1 MTTKRTYTFL
11 PTVFQTDTNKK
22 FLSATIDQL
31 VTEPNLQTLYGYIG
45 RKFAPTY
52 RTGDSYVTENTGDR
66 QDYQLEPGVV
76 IRDDLN
82 EITFFS
88 NYKDLLDQIGYYGG
102 LTNNHDRLFEQE
114 YYSYDPKISY
124 DKLVN
129 FSQYYW
135 VPDGPAPVNVS
146 TNGLDLTST
155 FTVTRDASN
164 SRYVFMNNGV
174 VDNSL
179 ILARGGVYEFIVDQP
194 GFPLWIQTE
203 IGSDGTLQATPTISS
218 RDVAGVENNGTD
230 QGTITFRVPQEHS
243 QDRYINM
250 ATVFTPDYAL
260 TLPYS
265 GIANKTLSQFL
276 TAYPQYAGSPNQF
289 NGKFNIFL
297 VTDELNNLGDTAW
310 TNGDVYDADG
320 DLIPGYSASDLVPEA
335 DRYGVWRMV
344 YVSLGQKLR
353 LSAPL
358 AEDITTATSLT
369 VGTQN
374 MFPLYP
380 ATAGQEYVYVSGA
393 LSVAAGDTIRKTNVT
408 ATVVA
413 TTDTTNVLDVTS
425 TDNFAVDMPVVFSGA
440 TFGGI
445 STETTYYVKEI
456 VSGAS
461 LTVSESIGGPAVTLT
476 TVTGVMTMT
485 GSFATFAEGTTVDS
499 IADQDPLIKLI
510 HEQDVEFDEKVYIK
524 YGIDNANKEYF
535 KDNNGFFTQV
545 PLLTANLDYLYIQDT
560 QAGNMYSPVKIVN
573 YLNWNIDAEA
583 DIIGQKYYTSPD
595 GVEFTS
601 GLKVSFGDDVMPVTY
616 QNREFYVECVGD
628 TAYGIKLIPVD
639 ELVTPEAYIDEIANN
654 YPGEIFPDYITISR
668 ASKDRNGWSRN
679 NRWFHIDVLNAT
691 ATYNGTQETFAN
703 AKRGQR
709 PIVQFDPDYQLV
721 NDGRVGKKPVD
732 IYDATTKN
740 AFVDLQGQTIKTV
753 FGINILDD
761 NDEPVYPNGLRVIF
775 GADVDPL
782 VRNKI
787 YNLNYIQY
795 DVDDLGLPSGPY
807 FIELTLADD
816 GNVDAFSTAIITT
829 GAFKGSQWWFNGINW
844 IASQQK
850 QYLHQAPLFDVLD
863 TSSKSYT
870 SYFRSTFTG
879 TPIFGYVRGT
889 SGVADTVLSYGPV
902 APITD
907 ESGTTVTDF
916 ILSYKNFTTQGDINF
931 KNYFNTDTFNY
942 VDENGLVVTQKTN
955 LGFLQRIE
963 DIETLEPNNTWTMV
977 VEPSHQYQLISYVY
991 SGGETTF
998 AIDIAPDANERT
1010 IPYVKVFKNFTYL
1023 TPMDWVLDNGSLTVN
1038 VALELNDKIDILV
1051 YSNEVSEI
1059 GSFQVPKNLELN
1071 AQNIDIDTLTLGQ
1084 LRNHLIA
1091 LAQNSTM
1098 IDGNVLS
1105 QSNLRDISI
1114 KAQGGTILQHS
1125 APVPYA
1131 SLFLTDKQANFINSV
1146 RYAQQEY
1153 TKFKNKFLDLSLSL
1167 QGIDSTDPVASV
1179 DTILAKINQVKNKSF
1194 PWYYSDMVPYGTL
1207 KNIVGQ
1213 IGDIDGF
1220 RVFDPLKTNYEITE
1234 VFNDTVLSNKAVLV
1248 YVNDVQLIKGEEY
1261 TFNKDTPSVDFLIPL
1276 EVDDIVKIV
1285 EYSNTDGNYIPET
1298 PTKLGLW
1305 PSFKP
1310 EKFYDTTYREAIFVI
1325 RGHDGS
1331 VTPTF
1336 GDYRDDFLLELEKR
1350 IYNNIKLTETDRYLD
1365 IYEAV
1370 PGKFR
1375 DSAYTWADMNKV
1387 IDKSFLSWVGNN
1399 KIDFSTNDTFD
1410 SNDPFTWNYASS
1422 LDRFDGENLP
1432 GSWRACFQYFY
1443 DTYRPHLTPWIM
1455 LGFTTKPTWWEG
1467 FYGPAPYTGGNQ
1479 LLWDDLEAGYIRYG
1493 DRQGID
1499 LAYARPGL
1507 SDIIPVDANGNIL
1520 PPAQVLC
1527 KTFNS
1532 KRSAEAWAVGHIGPA
1547 EFAWRTSSDYPFAMQ
1562 QAIALLKPA
1571 KYFGALAD
1579 VYSYTAKNLL
1589 DTLSTNNI
1597 GEELGA
1603 EQYLLTG
1610 TNHHITPAEIDY
1622 NGHVVNGTDI
1632 VRGAGYINWISEY
1645 LINQGVNPATYLL
1658 PMLEKFQVN
1667 LAYKVA
1673 GYTDQK
1679 YLQVLA
1685 EQVSPTSTNESI
1697 LVPNENYA
1705 VFLNTKPV
1713 PVDTISYSAVII
1725 EKTTNGYTVRG
1736 YDLFNSFFTV
1746 IPSIVNNNANKITVL
1761 NNTVAIYK
1769 DYEETTV
1776 NIPYGSEFTSQQQ
1789 LSDFLI
1795 SYERY
1800 LIAQG
1805 FVFNEIDESLAQL
1818 KDWKLSV
1825 REFMYWAQQGWK
1837 PGSILVVSPVSNKLN
1852 ANTFG
1857 AITDGIDD
1865 TQFGSKVID
1874 QNFNLIKNNKYTVF
1888 RTPNDFSITLDNSAS
1903 VIGYVEVDLVQYEHT
1918 LVFDNTTVFNDVIY
1932 QPESGNRQ
1940 FRLKLIGQK
1949 TGDWN
1954 GSLSPEGYIYN
1965 SGKVN
1970 AWNQGKDYLMG
1981 DLVQYKNQYYTA
1993 LDDVPANPV
2002 FQFRLWQVIDAKKL
2016 RTGLLPNF
2024 STLAVESQSYYDSY
2038 GEIRN
2043 KEQLDYSHALIGFKE
2058 RQYLA
2063 DLGLT
2068 KTSQIE
2074 FYKGYVAQKGTKN
2087 AVDAFTSA
2095 TINNLSSTIN
2105 LYEEWAMRVGA
2116 YGALSNN
2123 PFIEVELDEK
2133 TFGVNPGVAQFV
2145 ESAANNTGNGL
2156 DIFNESQVYKMY
2168 GDYSANIALNR
2179 TTSSDYDNDILTA
2192 GYVNLDDVDAQIFD
2206 LANYKDLDNIIE
2218 DVGSGYIIWVAKDFN
2233 QSWNVYRVSETNN
2246 EVTTVS
2252 NSLNGF
2258 ITFTTKVPHL
2268 LDAGDVFLVKS
2279 FAEEFNG
2286 FYQVVK
2292 AVDTNNVMVAY
2303 TGDLTNLTTIED
2315 SGLLYRLDSVRFQ
2328 YMEDSRIYGLTK
2340 PLNGWK
2346 LGDKIW
2352 IDQDAE
2358 TSTTQNQPFGEQP
2371 AGWKVYEK
2379 TEPWQYEQEVL
2390 KGTVGEYSAT
2400 DRFGTSVKMSS
2411 NGLIVTVGAPGTGE
2425 SGYGTGLV
2433 NTFLKNFAGEYESS
2447 YSLLP
2452 TASNTAAFGQTV
2464 EMATDD
2470 EGTTTL
2476 AVGAPDSANGNGYVL
2491 VYDKNINSQEF
2502 QRAQI
2507 LLGNVAGDSF
2517 GSSLAFDRTGD
2528 WLYVGAP
2535 ANDSVYVYGLDKS
2548 VTPYS
2553 QVKSINN
2560 TYTVYLSAPLT
2571 LTAGDILIQESTDV
2585 RASVVSVLSN
2595 TAVTVNT
2602 ITNFVS
2608 NVFANGA
2615 AIISNTLVSANLKVF
2630 SGGNLT
2636 VSNVF
2641 PTSFTSNATTTFF
2654 TLNFIPKAQESITIT
2669 DNFKT
2674 YIPGVE
2680 YTANVTTGNVVFASP
2695 IAQTSLTITQQPYY
2709 KLVNKLTVPTGNVG
2723 INFGYALSSSFKG
2736 EQVAVG
2742 APNDTVADI
2751 NGVLQPSAGSVYVF
2765 TRIIEC
2771 FDSVIDAVAGSGN
2784 ADYRT
2789 ENDIACVTSVT
2800 VDGEEVTN
2808 YTVIGTKVIR
2818 FATPP
2823 GIGKVICIDTNVF
2836 RLLEKLVGIDSLN
2849 GGLDAIQ
2856 ANAHFGSSLT
2866 ICSNNC
2872 AIYIGAPDY
2881 NNGNDYDSGAVWKF
2895 HNKGRLYGTNTG
2907 HNQYPTFDP
2916 VNSIRL
2922 NDFLIRVN
2930 LGLSRDI
2937 TANVGDYITQPS
2949 TGANV
2954 QVLSSS
2960 TGDYVKVSGYLNANV
2975 FETSG
2980 NIKVNGAF
2988 LAPNVSVRATT
2999 LDEFVQDVNDANILG
3014 VTATNNDGYLS
3025 INSSVTVAKNK
3036 VRIVVD
3042 STYPNTTGPLDAA
3055 GVTVFAFMQIIL
3067 NPFGLPYER
3076 FGSSVRLA
3084 SNAYMLLI
3092 GAEDGTTREL
3102 ATLDAGNTVLDDD
3115 TTRMED
3121 DIPGTGSVYIYE
3133 LYDDPRNEVEHPGR
3147 YSFAQQLN
3155 TKELVPGAKFGH
3167 AIDVQGTSVVVTSLN
3182 GTVDGAPT
3190 NSGSV
3195 HVFRNPTLARGWTL
3209 LRYQQPTV
3217 ELASMTR
3224 AFLYNKETG
3233 LIQTNL
3239 QFIDPAKG
3247 RVLGQ
3252 AEQEI
3257 SYKTEYDPAIYNKGT
3272 SEDVSLSAKTY
3283 WGESQI
3289 GKVWWDLSKV
3299 RYIDYEQDTL
3309 TYRSL
3314 YWGEMFK
3321 GSEIV
3326 IAEWVAS
3333 DAPPSQY
3340 TGDGTPLHPN
3350 NEAYVE
3356 EIYVDNVTGFITTR
3370 YFFWVKDRTTI
3381 DIENVNRKLTTWSIA
3396 DYIAN
3401 PKNQGFPYIAMIRS
3415 DAIAFYNIS
3424 DLLSADSIVA
3434 HLDYQKELNS
3444 DIVHSE
3450 YELIQKDNPNSL
3462 IPINLVN
3469 KLIDSLAGVDNT
3481 GAIVPDPTLNPSN
3494 RYGIDIRPRQ
3504 SMFVDRLKAVNE
3516 MVTYVNDI
3524 FVDNPI
3530 VEQFDLTGLNAEEPQ
3545 PIFNLGE
3552 YNQKVATELE
3562 LGYIDT
3568 APLPTGYLVLVEQDT
3583 TQNGLWVLV
3592 ELTDEKTWS
3601 IVKVQ
3606 SYKTSLYWKYVDWY
3620 ATGYSIL
3627 TKPNFSVE
3635 TTVDALKLQAAEGVV
3650 IYINNATGNNTWQL
3664 VVVDTDSTLK
3674 VVGIQNGTIQLT
3686 TNLANYAD
3694 NALGFGNQ
3702 EFDSDRLDQNP
3713 NKEIRFIVEA
3723 LYNDIFVNT
3732 LAGEFNKFFFVMV
3745 NYLLTEQPYVD
3756 WVFKSSFISITH
3768 KLRTLSQF
3776 PSYVVDNQTYYQ
3788 DYINEVKPYRTKI
3801 REYLLNYTGNDT
3813 FDGDISDFD
3822 LPAYYDTSTPNPM
3835 FRSPNGER
3843 PYIEQDEAKWQTA
3856 PYNQWYNNRALQVQ
3870 RVEVTNGGAN
3880 FTAVPTVTIT
3890 SADGNGSGA
3899 TAYAVIDGNTNTV
3912 SNIAVTNSGIGY
3924 TTTPIITIN
3933 GNGTDATA
3941 YAVMHNPMVRSF
3953 NSTLKFDRI
3962 QYHSNVKVWQAN
3974 TIYSKT
3980 EFDANGRVTSGDIIA
3995 HTFTN
4000 GNVMQRTAYFV
4011 NNTMSSGPVFVSNDY
4026 TICPSTYFDNAN
4038 DRLVGYYEPT
4048 TEMPAIDVIE
4058 SAITMANN
4066 AVNTTALYV
4075 YNSENLIKNMYLSSA
4090 NIPSVYVTEI
4100 IGNVAV
4106 MINTVG
4112 TFTGNII
4119 AGIASIEGINDLT
4132 GVQVGDYVVGP
4143 GIGFESTIIS
4153 INANT
4158 GGVALSDKVSSSLQ
4172 NAQISFGGI
4181 PVKVT
4186 QLTVSEPV
4194 TLPINTTVI
4203 GRKDCLNQLMSGLSE
4218 PGAITQGPAFK
4229 VSPKF
4234 GRTFDVSPFDPVQFS
4249 AGTVGQLSASVY
4261 DEVLRSAFSD
4271 TTIGTAPEDIITRGG
4286 KFVDEYHSHAPEEL
4300 VPGITYD
4307 TLDMQI
4313 YTKTNGNANVVAY
4326 RVFDNMVGNVSYM
4339 KISSANT
4346 TVLSVNLSI
4355 TDANVYVSD
4364 LTKLS
4369 DPSPEFGIPGVVFIN
4384 GERITYYQKVSYIP
4398 TTWTPNTRFPEGTAI
4413 EADGINYIV
4422 TGNVTA
4428 NNWSYVNTANVVVL
4442 PGTEILSQIRRGT
4455 QGTSTPLAHVI
4466 GANVINGS
4474 ASELLP
4480 GITSGN
4486 VITNANV
4493 LYNLGSGF
4501 AVDGNG
4507 LEGSNSD
4514 AANFIK
4520 GFPVV

>member
-52 RTGDSYVTENTGDR
+52 KTGDSYVTENTKDR
-66 QDYQLEPGVV
+66 QNYQLEPGVV
-76 IRDDLN
+76 IRNELN
-82 EITFFS
+82 EISFFS

-135 VPDGPAPVNVS
+135 VPDGPAPVSVS
-146 TNGLDLTST
+146 TSGLDLTIT
-155 FTVTRDASN
+155 YTVTRDPSN
-164 SRYVFMNNGV
+164 SRYVFMANGV
-174 VDNSL
+174 VDNS
-179 ILARGGVYEFIVDQP
+179 ITLARGGVYEFIVDQP

-203 IGSDGTLQATPTISS
+203 IGTDGTLQATPTISA
-218 RDVAGVENNGTD
+218 RDVAGVENNGID
-230 QGTITFRVPQEHS
+230 QGTITLRVPQANS
-243 QDRYINM
+243 QDRYVNM
-250 ATVFTPDYAL
+250 EIVYTPDYAL

-265 GIANKTLSQFL
+265 GISNKTLSQFL
-276 TAYPQYAGSPNQF
+276 VTYPQYAGSPNQL

-297 VTDELNNLGDTAW
+297 TTDELNNLGETAW

-320 DLIPGYSASDLVPEA
+320 DMIPGYSAGDVVPEA
-335 DRYGVWRMV
+335 SRYGVWRMV

-358 AEDITTATSLT
+358 VEDITTATSLT
-369 VGTQN
+369 VGSSN
-374 MFPLYP
+374 VFPLYP
-380 ATAGQEYVYVSGA
+380 APAGQEFVYVSGA
-393 LSVAAGDTIRKTNVT
+393 IVIAEGSAIKKTDVV

-413 TTDTTNVLDVTS
+413 TTDTTNVLDVTA
-425 TDNFAVDMPVVFSGA
+425 TENFVADMPLVFSDS
-440 TFGGI
+440 TFGGLAV
-445 STETTYYVKEI
+445 ETTYYVKEI
-456 VSGAS
+456 LSGAS
-461 LTVSESIGGPAVTLT
+461 LTVSATIGGPAVALT
-476 TVTGVMTMT
+476 TATGVMTMT
-485 GSFATFAEGTTVDS
+485 GSFATFADGTIVDS

-510 HEQDVEFDEKVYIK
+510 YEQDVDVDEKVYIK

-535 KDNNGFFTQV
+535 KDVDGFFKQV
-545 PLLTANLDYLYIQDT
+545 PLITAPLDKLYIQDT
-560 QAGNMYSPVKIVN
+560 ALGNMYTPVKVVN
-573 YLNWNIDAEA
+573 YLGWDLDVEN
-583 DIIGQKYYTSPD
+583 DIVGKKYYTSPN

-601 GLKVSFGDDVMPVTY
+601 GLKIAFGDDVTPDLY

-628 TAYGIKLIPVD
+628 TTHGIQLIPVD
-639 ELVTPEAYIDEIANN
+639 ELVTPEAFNEEIVNN

-691 ATYNGTQETFAN
+691 ATYNGTQETFSN

-709 PIVQFDPDYQLV
+709 PIVQFDPDLQLV
-721 NDGRVGKKPVD
+721 NDGRIGKKPVD
-732 IYDATTKN
+732 IFDATTQN
-740 AFVDLQGQTIKTV
+740 AFVDLQGRTIKTV
-753 FGINILDD
+753 FGIDILDD
-761 NDEPVYPNGLRVIF
+761 DNAPVYPNGLRVIF

-787 YNLNYIQY
+787 YDLNYIQY
-795 DVDDLGLPSGPY
+795 DVDTNGAPSGPY

-816 GNVDAFSTAIITT
+816 GNVTTSATAIITK
-829 GAFKGSQWWFNGINW
+829 GAYKGSQWWFNGVNW

-850 QYLHQAPLFDVLD
+850 EYLHQAPLFDVLD
-863 TSSKSYT
+863 TSGKSYT
-870 SYFRSTFTG
+870 TYFRSTFPGTQLFGYLRSTTG
-879 TPIFGYVRGT
+879 T
-889 SGVADTVLSYGPV
+889 ADSVLSRGPV
-902 APITD
+902 APVLD
-907 ESGTTVTDF
+907 SDLNPVTDF
-916 ILSYKNFTTQGDINF
+916 ILNYKNFTTQGDINF
-931 KNYFNTDTFNY
+931 KNYFNTDTFTY
-942 VDENGLVVTQKTN
+942 VDDAGLIITMDVN
-955 LGFLQRIE
+955 LGFLQRIV
-963 DIETLEPNNTWTMV
+963 DAETLAPANTWLTV
-977 VEPSHQYQLISYVY
+977 VEPSHQYQAISY
-991 SGGETTF
+991 TF
-998 AIDIAPDANERT
+998 TGQNNPFTVDVSPDANEKT
-1010 IPYVKVFKNFTYL
+1010 IPYAKVFKNSTYL
-1023 TPMDWVLDNGSLTVN
+1023 TPMEWALVDGDLTILGQL
-1038 VALELNDKIDILV
+1038 AINDKIDILIF
-1051 YSNEVSEI
+1051 SHEVSDI
-1059 GSFQVPKNLELN
+1059 GSYQIPKNLELN

-1091 LAQNSTM
+1091 LSQNSTM

-1131 SLFLTDKQANFINSV
+1131 SLFLSDKQANFINSV
-1146 RYAQQEY
+1146 RYAQHEY
-1153 TKFKNKFLDLSLSL
+1153 TKFKNKFLDLSLTL
-1167 QGIDSTDPVASV
+1167 PGIKTTDPVASV
-1179 DTILAKINQVKNKSF
+1179 DAILAKINLVKNKTF

-1234 VFNDTVLSNKAVLV
+1234 VFNDTVLNNKAVLV
-1248 YVNDVQLIKGEEY
+1248 YVNDLQLIKGEEY
-1261 TFNKDTPSVDFLIPL
+1261 SFNKDTPSIDFLVSL

-1305 PSFKP
+1305 PSYKP

-1331 VTPTF
+1331 ITPTF

-1350 IYNNIKLTETDRYLD
+1350 IYNNIKLTSNDYFLD
-1365 IYEAV
+1365 IYKDV

-1375 DSAYTWADMNKV
+1375 NSDYSLADMNKV
-1387 IDKSFLSWVGNN
+1387 LDKSFLSWVGNN
-1399 KIDFSTNDTFD
+1399 KIDFATNDTFD

-1422 LDRFDGENLP
+1422 VDRVDGENLP
-1432 GSWRACFQYFY
+1432 GSWRACFHYFY
-1443 DTYRPHLTPWIM
+1443 DTYRPHITPWVM
-1455 LGFTTKPTWWEG
+1455 LGFSTQPSWWEG
-1467 FYGPAPYTGGNQ
+1467 FYGPGPYTGGNM

-1493 DRQGID
+1493 ERAGID
-1499 LAYARPGL
+1499 LTYARPGL
-1507 SDIIPVDANGNIL
+1507 TSFIPVDANGNL
-1520 PPAQVLC
+1520 LAPAQILC
-1527 KTFNS
+1527 KSFNS
-1532 KRSAEAWAVGHIGPA
+1532 KRSAEAWAVGHVGPA
-1547 EFAWRTSSDYPFAMQ
+1547 EFAWRTSSDYPYAMQ
-1562 QAIALLKPA
+1562 QAMALLKPA
-1571 KYFGALAD
+1571 KYFGSLVD
-1579 VYSYTAKNLL
+1579 VSGYNTDNLL
-1589 DTLSTNNI
+1589 NTADTDST
-1597 GEELGA
+1597 GEPTGST
-1603 EQYLLTG
+1603 QYLLTG
-1610 TNHHITPAEIDY
+1610 TIHHIVPTEIKF
-1622 NGHVVNGTDI
+1622 NGYVTNGT
-1632 VRGAGYINWISEY
+1632 VVTRSAGYVNWISDY
-1645 LINQGVNPATYLL
+1645 LINQGVNPTSYLL
-1658 PMLEKFQVN
+1658 PLLEKFQVN

-1697 LVPNENYA
+1697 LVPNENYT

-1725 EKTTNGYTVRG
+1725 EKTPNGYTVRG

-1769 DYEETTV
+1769 DFESTVV
-1776 NIPYGSEFTSQQQ
+1776 NIPYGTEFTSQQQ
-1789 LSDFLI
+1789 LADFLI

-1805 FVFNEIDESLAQL
+1805 FVFAEVDESLGQL

-1825 REFMYWAQQGWK
+1825 REFLYWAQQGWK

-1857 AITDGIDD
+1857 AITDGINDS
-1865 TQFGSKVID
+1865 QYGSKVID

-1888 RTPNDFSITLDNSAS
+1888 RSPTEFSVTLDNPAS

-1940 FRLKLIGQK
+1940 FRLKLVGQK

-1965 SGKVN
+1965 SGEVK

-1993 LDDVPANPV
+1993 LDDMPASAT
-2002 FQFRLWQVIDAKKL
+2002 FQFRMWQVTSKDKIQK
-2016 RTGLLPNF
+2016 GLLPNF

-2123 PFIEVELDEK
+2123 PFVELTLDEK
-2133 TFGVNPGVAQFV
+2133 TFGVNPAVARLV
-2145 ESAANNTGNGL
+2145 DSAANNEGNGL

-2168 GDYSANIALNR
+2168 GDYTANIALNR
-2179 TTSSDYDNDILTA
+2179 TSASDYDNDVLTA

-2206 LANYKDLDNIIE
+2206 LTNYKDLDNIIE
-2218 DVGSGYIIWVAKDFN
+2218 DMGSGYVIWVAKDFN
-2233 QSWNVYRVSETNN
+2233 QSWNVYRVTETNN
-2246 EVTTVS
+2246 EVTAVA
-2252 NSLNGF
+2252 NSLNGY
-2258 ITFTTKVPHL
+2258 ITYTTKVPHL
-2268 LDAGDVFLVKS
+2268 LVKDDVFLVKS
-2279 FAEEFNG
+2279 FVPEFNG
-2286 FYQVVK
+2286 FFQVVK
-2292 AVDTNNVMVAY
+2292 VVDTHNVLVAY
-2303 TGDLTNLTTIED
+2303 TGDVSALTTIED
-2315 SGLLYRLDSVRFQ
+2315 SGLLYRLDSVRFR
-2328 YMEDSRIYGLTK
+2328 YMEDSRVYGLSN
-2340 PLNGWK
+2340 PPNGWK

-2358 TSTTQNQPFGEQP
+2358 TSSAQNQPYGDQP

-2379 TEPWQYEQEVL
+2379 AEPWQYEQEVL
-2390 KGTVGEYSAT
+2390 KGTTGEYST
-2400 DRFGTSVKMSS
+2400 SDGFGTSVKMSS
-2411 NGLIVTVGAPGTGE
+2411 NGLIITVGAPTTGD
-2425 SGYGTGLV
+2425 SGFGTGLV

-2447 YSLLP
+2447 YSLIP
-2452 TASNTAAFGQTV
+2452 TTANTSAFGQTV

-2476 AVGAPDSANGNGYVL
+2476 AVGAPTSAYGNGYVL

-2502 QRAQI
+2502 QRTQV
-2507 LLGNVAGDSF
+2507 LYGNVAGDRF
-2517 GSSLAFDRTGD
+2517 GSSLAFDKTGE

-2535 ANDSVYVYGLDKS
+2535 NNDSVYVYGLNKYIP
-2548 VTPYS
+2548 THS

-2560 TYTVYLSAPLT
+2560 TYTMFLSSNIAL
-2571 LTAGDILIQESTDV
+2571 LAGDTLIQESTDV
-2585 RASVVSVLSN
+2585 RATVVSATGN
-2595 TAVTVNT
+2595 AVVVNT
-2602 ITNFVS
+2602 ITNFIS
-2608 NVFANGA
+2608 NVYSNGGA
-2615 AIISNTLVSANLKVF
+2615 FISNVLVSANLNIF

-2636 VSNVF
+2636 MSNVF
-2641 PTSFTSNATTTFF
+2641 PTRFTSNATTTSM
-2654 TLNFIPKAQESITIT
+2654 TLNFTPIEQESIVIT

-2674 YIPGVE
+2674 YIPGKE
-2680 YTANVTTGNVVFASP
+2680 YTVSGSTVTFASP
-2695 IAQTSLTITQQPYY
+2695 VSQTSLTITQQPYY
-2709 KLVNKLTVPTGNVG
+2709 KLVNKLRVPTGNVG
-2723 INFGYALSSSFKG
+2723 INFGYALSSSFEG

-2751 NGVLQPSAGSVYVF
+2751 NNVLQPSAGSVFVF
-2765 TRIIEC
+2765 TRISEC
-2771 FDSVIDAVAGSGN
+2771 FDSVVDAVPGSGN
-2784 ADYRT
+2784 ADYMT
-2789 ENDIACVTSVT
+2789 ENDIACIHRVEVGSV
-2800 VDGEEVTN
+2800 EVTD
-2808 YTVIGTKVIR
+2808 YTVIGTNIVR
-2818 FATPP
+2818 FAVPP
-2823 GIGKVICIDTNVF
+2823 AIGQVVCIETNNF
-2836 RLLEKLVGIDSLN
+2836 RLLEKLVGIDNLT
-2849 GGLDAIQ
+2849 GGLEAIQ

-2895 HNKGRLYGTNTG
+2895 HNKGRLYGTNAGTTL
-2907 HNQYPTFDP
+2907 NP
-2916 VNSIRL
+2916 VFTPINTIRL
-2922 NDFLIRVN
+2922 NDFNIRVN
-2930 LGLSRDI
+2930 LGLTGNI
-2937 TANVGDYITQPS
+2937 TANVGDYISQPS

-2954 QVLSSS
+2954 QV
-2960 TGDYVKVSGYLNANV
+2960 TEATIGDYIKVSGYLNSNV
-2975 FETSG
+2975 FTTG
-2980 NIKVNGAF
+2980 ANIRVNGNF
-2988 LAPNVSVRATT
+2988 VAPNVSVRVST
-2999 LDEFVQDVNDANILG
+2999 LNEFVQDINDANILG
-3014 VTATNNDGYLS
+3014 ITATNADGYLK
-3025 INSSVTVAKNK
+3025 IDSSVTVAKNK
-3036 VRIVVD
+3036 MRIVAD
-3042 STYPNTTGPLDAA
+3042 EINTGTRGPLEQA
-3055 GVTVFAFMQIIL
+3055 GITVFAFMQIIL
-3067 NPFGLPYER
+3067 NPFSIPNER
-3076 FGSSVRLA
+3076 FGSYVRLA

-3092 GAEDGTTREL
+3092 GAENGTTREL
-3102 ATLDAGNTVLDDD
+3102 ASLDAGLTVLDDD
-3115 TTRMED
+3115 TTRLED
-3121 DIPGTGSVYIYE
+3121 DIPATGSVYIYE

-3155 TKELVPGAKFGH
+3155 TNGLLPGGRFGH
-3167 AIDVQGTSVVVTSLN
+3167 SIDVQGTSVVVTSLR
-3182 GTVDGAPT
+3182 GTVEGAPT

-3217 ELASMTR
+3217 ELSSMPR
-3224 AFLYNKETG
+3224 AFLYNKQTG

-3247 RVLGQ
+3247 RILGL

-3257 SYKTEYDPAIYNKGT
+3257 AYKTEYDPAIYNKGNKASATINT
-3272 SEDVSLSAKTY
+3272 SMY
-3283 WGESQI
+3283 WGELQV
-3289 GKVWWDLSKV
+3289 GKVWWNLSKV

-3314 YWGEMFK
+3314 YWGELFN
-3321 GSEIV
+3321 GSKIEV
-3326 IAEWVAS
+3326 AEWIMS
-3333 DAPPSQY
+3333 DVPPSQFV
-3340 TGDGTPLHPN
+3340 GDGTPLNPDDD
-3350 NEAYVE
+3350 AYVE
-3356 EIYVDNVTGFITTR
+3356 EIYVDDVTSFITTR
-3370 YFFWVKDRTTI
+3370 YYFWVTNRTVVDEHNLNRRLTTTTI
-3381 DIENVNRKLTTWSIA
+3381 ADFIE
-3396 DYIAN
+3396 N
-3401 PKNQGFPYIAMIRS
+3401 PKNQDIPYIAMIRS
-3415 DAIAFYNIS
+3415 DALAFYNIS
-3424 DLLSADSIVA
+3424 DFLSASDSIA
-3434 HLDYQKELNS
+3434 HLDYQKQINT

-3450 YELIQKDNPNSL
+3450 YELVQKDNPNSL
-3462 IPINLVN
+3462 IPVNLVN
-3469 KLIDSLAGVDNT
+3469 KLIDSLAGIDSN
-3481 GAIVPDPTLNPSN
+3481 GSIVPDPTLNPSN
-3494 RYGIDIRPRQ
+3494 RYGIEVRPRQ
-3504 SMFVDRLKAVNE
+3504 SMFVDRLKAINE
-3516 MVTYVNDI
+3516 MVTYVNNI
-3524 FVDNPI
+3524 FIANPI
-3530 VEQFDLTGLNAEEPQ
+3530 VEQFDLTGLAAEEPQ

-3552 YNQKVATELE
+3552 YDQKVATELE
-3562 LGYIDT
+3562 LSYIDT
-3568 APLPTGYLVLVEQDT
+3568 APLDTGYLVLVEQDT
-3583 TQNGLWVLV
+3583 NQNGLWVLYQ
-3592 ELTDEKTWS
+3592 LTDDKTWM
-3601 IVKVQ
+3601 IIKVQ
-3606 SYKTSLYWKYVDWY
+3606 SYKTSLYWKNIDWY
-3620 ATGYSIL
+3620 ADGYSGL

-3635 TTVDALKLQAAEGVV
+3635 TTVDALKLQASEGVI

-3664 VVVDTDSTLK
+3664 VIVDSDLTLK
-3674 VVGIQNGTIQLT
+3674 VIGIQNGTIQLT
-3686 TNLANYAD
+3686 PNLANYED

-3702 EFDSDRLDQNP
+3702 EFDSNRLDQNP

-3732 LAGEFNKFFFVMV
+3732 LAGEFNKLFFVMV

-3801 REYLLNYTGNDT
+3801 REYLLNYTGNDN
-3813 FDGDISDFD
+3813 FDGDITDFD
-3822 LPAYYDTSTPNPM
+3822 LPAYYDTSTITSL
-3835 FRSPNGER
+3835 FRSPNGES
-3843 PYIEQDEAKWQTA
+3843 PYIAQDEAKWQTT
-3856 PYNQWYNNRALQVQ
+3856 PYNQWYNNRALQVN
-3870 RVEVTNGGAN
+3870 RVQVSNGGAN
-3880 FTAVPTVTIT
+3880 YTSVPTVTIT
-3890 SADGNGSGA
+3890 SVDGNGSGA
-3899 TAYAVIDGNTNTV
+3899 TAIAIIDGNTNTI
-3912 SNIAVTNSGIGY
+3912 SNIAVTNSGVGY
-3924 TTTPIITIN
+3924 TTSPLITIN
-3933 GNGTDATA
+3933 GNGTETATA
-3941 YAVMHNPMVRSF
+3941 YAVMNNPMVRSF
-3953 NSTLKFDRI
+3953 NSTLKFDRV
-3962 QYHSNVKVWQAN
+3962 QYHSNVKVWSAN
-3974 TIYSKT
+3974 TIYAKT
-3980 EFDANGRVTSGDIIA
+3980 EFDANGRVASGDIISYA
-3995 HTFTN
+3995 LTS
-4000 GNVMQRTAYFV
+4000 GNVLQRKSYFV
-4011 NNTMSSGPVFVSNDY
+4011 NNTMSSGPVFVVNDY
-4026 TICPSTYFDNAN
+4026 TLCPSEYFDNAN
-4038 DRLVGYYEPT
+4038 DRLVGFYEPT
-4048 TEMPAIDVIE
+4048 NDVPAIDIIE
-4058 SAITMANN
+4058 SAITIANT
-4066 AVNTTALYV
+4066 ATNTTALYV
-4075 YNSENLIKNMYLSSA
+4075 YNSENLIKNMYLSGA

-4100 IGNVAV
+4100 AGNIAV

-4112 TFTGNII
+4112 TFVGNIT
-4119 AGIASIEGINDLT
+4119 AGISSIEGIDDLT

-4143 GIGFESTIIS
+4143 GIGFESVIVG

-4158 GGVALSDKVSSSLQ
+4158 GGINLSDAISSTMTG
-4172 NAQISFGGI
+4172 AVISFGGV

-4186 QLTVSEPV
+4186 QLIVSEPV
-4194 TLPINTTVI
+4194 TLDINTTIV
-4203 GRKDCLNQLMSGLSE
+4203 GRKDCLNQLMTGLSE

-4229 VSPKF
+4229 ITPKF
-4234 GRTFDVSPFDPVQFS
+4234 GRTFDVAPFDPIQFS
-4249 AGTVGQLSASVY
+4249 SGTVGQLSGSVY
-4261 DEVLRSAFSD
+4261 DEVLRSKFSD
-4271 TTIGTAPEDIITRGG
+4271 TTIGTSPEDIITKGG
-4286 KFVDEYHSHAPEEL
+4286 MFVDEYYSHAPEEL
-4300 VPGITYD
+4300 IPGIMFD

-4326 RVFDNMVGNVSYM
+4326 RVFDNMMDKVSYM

-4346 TVLSVNLSI
+4346 TVLTSNLSM
-4355 TDANVYVSD
+4355 TDANVYVAD
-4364 LTKLS
+4364 VGKLT
-4369 DPSPEFGIPGVVFIN
+4369 DPSPDFGIPGVVFIN
-4384 GERITYYQKVSYIP
+4384 GERITYYKKVIYVP
-4398 TTWTPNTRFPEGTAI
+4398 EPWAPNTRFPEGTAI
-4413 EADGINYIV
+4413 SESGINYVV

-4428 NNWSYVNTANVVVL
+4428 NNWSYVNTANVVIL
-4442 PGTEILSQIRRGT
+4442 PGTELLSQIRRGT
-4455 QGTSTPLAHVI
+4455 QGTSTPEVHVFS
-4466 GANVINGS
+4466 ANVIDGS
-4474 ASELLP
+4474 ASEVLP
-4480 GITSGN
+4480 NTIYGN
-4486 VITNANV
+4486 VITDANV
-4493 LYNLGSGF
+4493 IYNLGSGF